1 MNASVRV
8 LAADHLRPLAR
19 DLLTAAS
26 VPHDTASAVAE
37 PLVEADLA
45 GHGPHGA
52 RRVKPYLDRVETASS
67 PRRDRA
73 IVRGAVPEEVVPGEP
88 EARTR
93 AERLVT
99 ECAARREPVRA
110 DRHTAFYASRES
122 KDIDIAA
129 FDPLK
134 E

>member
-52 RRVKPYLDRVETASS
+52 RRVKPYLDRVESASS
-67 PRRDRA
+67 PRRDRGDRPGSRP
-73 IVRGAVPEEVVPGEP
+73 RGGRSGG
-88 EARTR
+88 ARGQDAR
-93 AERLVT
+93 R
-99 ECAARREPVRA
+99 AARHGMRCSA
-110 DRHTAFYASRES
+110 
-122 KDIDIAA
+122 
-129 FDPLK
+129 
-134 E
+134 

>member
-8 LAADHLRPLAR
+8 LAADHLRTLAR

-26 VPHDTASAVAE
+26 H
-37 PLVEADLA
+37 
-45 GHGPHGA
+45 
-52 RRVKPYLDRVETASS
+52 
-67 PRRDRA
+67 
-73 IVRGAVPEEVVPGEP
+73 
-88 EARTR
+88 
-93 AERLVT
+93 
-99 ECAARREPVRA
+99 
-110 DRHTAFYASRES
+110 ES